1 MDDQRRRDDV
11 IARELNRAF
20 RTTATAAPGESH
32 LDAEA
37 AAAWMDRRLDAG
49 AAQSIEAHLAACAEC
64 QALVATLARISP
76 APDEE
81 AAAGAGAWSW
91 WRRPWL
97 VPAAAAAA
105 LAIVV
110 WVSQAQHPAPA
121 PEPESTQARVE
132 EKSPQQLEAEEFDR
146 TPKTRS
152 FQDQARTVPGS
163 DTQSP
168 GRPSEQRRVASTP
181 AAAGQERQSVAA
193 AQPAA
198 PAAADRAANEAA
210 GQAAEQP
217 ALDAPASTKATVA
230 GATPAPAPPA
240 AAPPAP
246 TRQESSASAAPRVF
260 RETAR
265 VAGNLRAADLLV
277 VAADG
282 TSRWR
287 RAGMSI
293 EFAAGATA
301 PFAAATLPLDAGV
314 LTAGS
319 SPAGTV
325 CWLVGRAGA
334 VLTTT
339 DGLRFARVNPPAA
352 IDLVSVAATD
362 ARSATVTTID
372 GRRFRTADQGAT
384 WAALPEVR

>member
-20 RTTATAAPGESH
+20 RTTAAAAADESH

-76 APDEE
+76 APEEE
-81 AAAGAGAWSW
+81 AAAGAGGWSW

-110 WVSQAQHPAPA
+110 WVSQAQRPAPA
-121 PEPESTQARVE
+121 PQPESTQTRVE
-132 EKSPQQLEAEEFDR
+132 EKSPHLLEAEEFER
-146 TPKTRS
+146 TPKARS
-152 FQDQARTVPGS
+152 FQDQAGTAPGGAA
-163 DTQSP
+163 QPP

-181 AAAGQERQSVAA
+181 VAADQELQAVAA
-193 AQPAA
+193 AQPA
-198 PAAADRAANEAA
+198 PTAADRAANEAT
-210 GQAAEQP
+210 GRAAEQP
-217 ALDAPASTKATVA
+217 ALDAPASTKATVG

-240 AAPPAP
+240 AAPPAA

-362 ARSATVTTID
+362 ARSATVTAID
-372 GRRFRTADQGAT
+372 GRRFHTADQGAT
-384 WAALPEVR
+384 WTPQEVR